1 MERIIKKIFYSLPT
15 DIFLYGEYAK
25 NLMIKNGIS
34 SNKLHVVYNSLDY
47 DTQVLQ
53 RRKLKSDDLYK

>member
-1 MERIIKKIFYSLPT
+1 
-15 DIFLYGEYAK
+15 
-25 NLMIKNGIS
+25 MIKNGIS

-53 RRKLKSDDLYK
+53 RRKLKSDDLYKEKFGNKYNNLIFVGRLPR